1 MGRPSTVG
9 RVRRSFFA
17 AAVLGSVALAV
28 LGGSGEALGSPS
40 ALPRTP
46 HGLERARD
54 HYSVAGE
61 VTRFDGNGPA
71 GSKLKVVSA
80 LGSDHVT
87 CIKLVITDRPEVRS
101 RSVPGVCSDPTRK
114 KSIFYAFWTYRWKSP
129 SGHTY
134 LVYFGDAST
143 TVARL
148 VQTKTAPVSIVVT
161 RSAGSTPAGRHLA
174 SVKLQRGWF
183 AIGFAVPHDDKY
195 SVVAETGSGHSL
207 AVLASHR

>member
-1 MGRPSTVG
+1 
-9 RVRRSFFA
+9 VRRSFSA

-28 LGGSGEALGSPS
+28 LGGSREAVGSPR

-54 HYSVAGE
+54 HYTVPGE
-61 VTRFDGNGPA
+61 VTRFSGHGPA
-71 GSKLKVVSA
+71 GSKLTVVSA
-80 LGSDHVT
+80 LGADHVT
-87 CIKLVITDRPEVRS
+87 CIKLVITDPPAVRS
-101 RSVPGVCSDPTRK
+101 RSVPGVCSAPTRK
-114 KSIFYAFWTYRWKSP
+114 KRIFYAFWTYRWKSP

-148 VQTKTAPVSIVVT
+148 TQTKTAPASIVVT
-161 RSAGSTPAGRHLA
+161 GSAGSTPAGRHLA

-183 AIGFAVPHDDKY
+183 AIGFAVPHHDNY
-195 SVVAETGSGHSL
+195 SVLAETGSGHSL

>member
-1 MGRPSTVG
+1 MSGL
-9 RVRRSFFA
+9 VRFPACA
-17 AAVLGSVALAV
+17 ARA
-28 LGGSGEALGSPS
+28 S
-40 ALPRTP
+40 AT
-46 HGLERARD
+46 
-54 HYSVAGE
+54 
-61 VTRFDGNGPA
+61 
-71 GSKLKVVSA
+71 
-80 LGSDHVT
+80 
-87 CIKLVITDRPEVRS
+87 
-101 RSVPGVCSDPTRK
+101 TRK
-114 KSIFYAFWTYRWKSP
+114 GRIFYAFWTYRWKSP
-129 SGHTY
+129 SGRAY